1 MEENQLTQ
9 PILNPINAFDAS
21 MDYTFTFVSI
31 GGNQVVANILTIID
45 NSNGEEVYK
54 ETQSTM
60 RLEHILPANTLE
72 NGNYYSASIQTV
84 DNAEQ
89 VSQSSI
95 AVPFYC
101 YSTPSLTI
109 NNMPINGT
117 INNNSYTFRG
127 SYSQLEGELLNSY
140 QFILYNNN
148 KEVISKTNIIYYDT
162 DNSLSYNITGMS
174 SNTSYFIELTG
185 VTVNGTRITSG
196 LLPFNV
202 NYSQAASFAICD
214 LVNDCDNG
222 YIQISSNIVSISGN
236 SNPNPPIYIDD
247 KEVDLTEEGSWVN
260 WDNGFNIQDDFT
272 LRAWGR
278 NFNDFENIIELK
290 NPSDTNGEPNKI
302 DMKWMTGN
310 IKKEL
315 PEYTKAEGNSVYLDD
330 SKEERIKNFVIEGNS
345 VQKTQDEKDYG
356 TNDFLQLE
364 TIDEVPISI
373 SVLGNEYQKTREGYN
388 LLNNTLQSQTIK
400 GVTVTVNEDK
410 SVTLKG
416 TATANTNLKL
426 DTTMNNSLK
435 PGTYTLKGC
444 QTFIES
450 EENNGWWQALDK
462 AVTMTFT
469 STPTLTSFG
478 FYLYIAKGTTV
489 NKTYYPQLVEG
500 TEEKPYEPHGASPS
514 PDYPSEVEAVGDN
527 VNLFDKDNANILNA
541 YFDTKTTIITSNSI
555 NRVTYI
561 KCNQNT
567 VYTISAKDT
576 KIFEFISIGTSIEE
590 PIIGMT
596 IQNIEEY
603 LNKTITTYTTN
614 DTANY
619 LVLRYRSA
627 DIDSFKNYIKIEE
640 GEVATSYSPY
650 GMGSVEINKVNKN
663 FLPSFND
670 LQEINKNGLTYSLKD
685 NKLKIKGT
693 STTDGSFSINIS
705 ENTTL
710 SNGNYYLKSSKVIG
724 NISCNLYDTNNKKIT
739 DLGWNMTNRKFTING
754 QTTIRKQVDLF
765 YGSGATFDFEGYLF
779 ITNQEEITDYTPHES
794 EVYNLPIQ
802 QPMLSGDT
810 FVREDGNWFEVH
822 GWDKIILTGDENIN
836 LQDTV
841 SGIAQFGILGLNN
854 VKSDT
859 SSTNIYALSN
869 SYLGVPYASSWLKDN
884 TIITRDSKSIRIHTS
899 EQLTVEEFKQFLKDK
914 NNSGTPVYAWYRLA
928 TPTKLACTPE
938 QITVL
943 NQLSNNMSYK
953 NTNNIYSDDELA
965 LINVKGI
972 PFPNT
977 SLFSP
982 IYSLGDKKNLIN
994 IEDFNIEYN
1003 QQYSQDTN
1011 TNFIL
1016 NGSYEYT
1023 ISFDYVINSATTDL
1037 YYSIGYG
1044 KDTYETSIVENI
1056 QYNTQDN
1063 GRNYFTFRVPENIS
1077 EGMYLW
1083 IKFANTII
1091 LSDVNVDI
1099 SNIQLENGKNVTD
1112 YQSPLKYNIYP
1123 TVTRK
1128 NIFDYE
1134 NPLYLELNNINL
1146 DLIQNGYNI
1155 SPIEANKD
1163 AYISIGYKNLMQEGN
1178 DYTLS
1183 YSTLGNFKNME
1194 LFTVEKGTK
1203 NVVNPITLDNG
1214 SFVAPNCCYDIQI
1227 RFYVDSSSLQNSLQI
1242 WNIQIESGTVITD
1255 YETYESQIWDIELDN
1270 QLHGIENYKD
1280 IICIQNINYLNPE
1293 NQQAEISEN
1302 TIYYFS
1308 QLNNTTYYLWFYN
1321 EDNNLITFIYNG
1333 ETVDNIS
1340 GENFNFTS
1348 PEGTK
1353 YLKITKSNN
1362 AEANDVPKDEILSNM
1377 ISVEEGENSIVYYP
1391 YINTPSI
1398 IKYFEEKTFNGSEGW
1413 FIGSAPTQESTL
1425 YLLLENTQT
1434 GLKSNIVNC
1443 MSYSLKSYSADY
1455 LWNNDVEG
1463 IAQSQT
1469 QIIIRISKSVAGD
1482 LDTFKQ
1488 YLSNNNIYGI
1498 FRLQTPI
1505 VTELSTENINRLNKL
1520 STYYP
1525 ISNIFLN
1532 NNIQGSTQFKYVNNY
1547 DIQETKNNY
1556 ILLKCYNNN
1565 MLPYIITSNY
1575 IDIPLETD
1583 KIFIWVRRVNNIFDL
1598 KIENLGDY
1606 SEGGGGEDKTNPIV
1620 TFDGEP
1626 IVTNNSISV
1635 TANCIDDN
1643 GLRTVRFSK
1652 NNGSTWDEEIA
1663 VDEISV
1669 IQEYTFTELDAD
1681 TEYTIRVEAID
1692 LSGNIGGISEKVTTS
1707 S

>member
-9 PILNPINAFDAS
+9 PILNSINAFDAS

-185 VTVNGTRITSG
+185 VTVNGTKITSG

-236 SNPNPPIYIDD
+236 SNPNPPTYIDD
-247 KEVDLTEEGSWVN
+247 KEVDLTEDGSWVN

-290 NPSDTNGEPNKI
+290 NPNDTNNEPNKI
-302 DMKWMTGN
+302 DMKWMIGN

-315 PEYTKAEGNSVYLDD
+315 PKYIMAQGSSVYLDD
-330 SKEERIKNFVIEGNS
+330 SKAERIKNFIIEGNS
-345 VQKTQDEKDYG
+345 
-356 TNDFLQLE
+356 
-364 TIDEVPISI
+364 
-373 SVLGNEYQKTREGYN
+373 
-388 LLNNTLQSQTIK
+388 IK
-400 GVTVTVNEDK
+400 PEN
-410 SVTLKG
+410 
-416 TATANTNLKL
+416 
-426 DTTMNNSLK
+426 
-435 PGTYTLKGC
+435 
-444 QTFIES
+444 
-450 EENNGWWQALDK
+450 EENG
-462 AVTMTFT
+462 
-469 STPTLTSFG
+469 
-478 FYLYIAKGTTV
+478 
-489 NKTYYPQLVEG
+489 
-500 TEEKPYEPHGASPS
+500 
-514 PDYPSEVEAVGDN
+514 
-527 VNLFDKDNANILNA
+527 
-541 YFDTKTTIITSNSI
+541 
-555 NRVTYI
+555 
-561 KCNQNT
+561 
-567 VYTISAKDT
+567 
-576 KIFEFISIGTSIEE
+576 
-590 PIIGMT
+590 
-596 IQNIEEY
+596 
-603 LNKTITTYTTN
+603 
-614 DTANY
+614 
-619 LVLRYRSA
+619 
-627 DIDSFKNYIKIEE
+627 
-640 GEVATSYSPY
+640 
-650 GMGSVEINKVNKN
+650 
-663 FLPSFND
+663 
-670 LQEINKNGLTYSLKD
+670 
-685 NKLKIKGT
+685 
-693 STTDGSFSINIS
+693 
-705 ENTTL
+705 
-710 SNGNYYLKSSKVIG
+710 
-724 NISCNLYDTNNKKIT
+724 
-739 DLGWNMTNRKFTING
+739 
-754 QTTIRKQVDLF
+754 
-765 YGSGATFDFEGYLF
+765 
-779 ITNQEEITDYTPHES
+779 
-794 EVYNLPIQ
+794 
-802 QPMLSGDT
+802 
-810 FVREDGNWFEVH
+810 
-822 GWDKIILTGDENIN
+822 
-836 LQDTV
+836 
-841 SGIAQFGILGLNN
+841 
-854 VKSDT
+854 
-859 SSTNIYALSN
+859 
-869 SYLGVPYASSWLKDN
+869 
-884 TIITRDSKSIRIHTS
+884 
-899 EQLTVEEFKQFLKDK
+899 
-914 NNSGTPVYAWYRLA
+914 
-928 TPTKLACTPE
+928 
-938 QITVL
+938 
-943 NQLSNNMSYK
+943 
-953 NTNNIYSDDELA
+953 
-965 LINVKGI
+965 
-972 PFPNT
+972 
-977 SLFSP
+977 

-994 IEDFNIEYN
+994 IENFNIEYS

-1011 TNFIL
+1011 TGFLL

-1023 ISFDYVINSATTDL
+1023 VSFDYVINSATTDL

-1044 KDTYETSIVENI
+1044 KDSYETSIVENI

-1063 GRNYFTFRVPENIS
+1063 GRNYFTFKVPESIP

-1091 LSDVNVDI
+1091 LSDINVDI
-1099 SNIQLENGKNVTD
+1099 SNIQLESGKNVTD

-1128 NIFDYE
+1128 NIFDYK

-1340 GENFNFTS
+1340 GEKFNFTS

-1455 LWNNDVEG
+1455 LWDNDVEG

-1469 QIIIRISKSVAGD
+1469 QIIIRINKTTAGD
-1482 LDTFKQ
+1482 LDAFKQ
-1488 YLSNNNIYGI
+1488 YLSSNNIYGI
-1498 FRLQTPI
+1498 FRLQIPI
-1505 VTELSTENINRLNKL
+1505 TSELSSENINRLSRL

-1525 ISNIFLN
+1525 ISNVFFN
-1532 NNIQGSTQFKYVNNY
+1532 NNIQGSTRFKYVNNY
-1547 DIQETKNNY
+1547 DIQETKNSY

-1669 IQEYTFTELDAD
+1669 TQEYTFTELDAD

-1692 LSGNIGGISEKVTTS
+1692 LSGNIGGISEKITTS